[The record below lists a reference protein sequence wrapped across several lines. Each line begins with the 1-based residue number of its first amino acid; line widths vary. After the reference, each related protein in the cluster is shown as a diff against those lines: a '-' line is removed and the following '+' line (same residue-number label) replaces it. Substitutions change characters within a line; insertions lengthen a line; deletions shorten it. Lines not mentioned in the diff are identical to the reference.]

1 MTIRPLKTSELPH
14 IRLSDM
20 VHKLRRERNLLR
32 GKVET
37 LEANHS
43 VSQTQLI
50 LRQDKI
56 VELEKTIQSLER
68 KIARLEKK

>member
-1 MTIRPLKTSELPH
+1 
-14 IRLSDM
+14 M

-37 LEANHS
+37 LEANYC

-56 VELEKTIQSLER
+56 AELEKTIQTLER

>member
-14 IRLSDM
+14 LRLSEM
-20 VHKLRRERNLLR
+20 VHRLRRERNLLR

-43 VSQTQLI
+43 VSHTALI

-56 VELEKTIQSLER
+56 ADLEKTIQTLER
-68 KIARLEKK
+68 KVARLEKK